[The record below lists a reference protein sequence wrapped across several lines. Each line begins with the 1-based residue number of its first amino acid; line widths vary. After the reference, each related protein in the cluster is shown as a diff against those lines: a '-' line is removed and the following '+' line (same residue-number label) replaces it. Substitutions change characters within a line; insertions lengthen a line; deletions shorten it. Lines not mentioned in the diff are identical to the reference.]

1 MYQTTQHHIPGEHN
15 LNDHKNSKKFQP
27 SILNSARTKPISK
40 PGVYNALELLKQLIQ
55 EENPIKT
62 TSNGTT
68 LTPNFL

>member
-1 MYQTTQHHIPGEHN
+1 
-15 LNDHKNSKKFQP
+15 LQP
-27 SILNSARTKPISK
+27 STLNSACTNPISK

-68 LTPNFL
+68 FTTNFLKFANSSKVNQKGKQIKHAA